1 MKKTFLS
8 LTVLSCI
15 VLLIS
20 GCSMD
25 AVDVKAEI
33 EAANLK
39 FMEAVNAGDAEA
51 LNEIYL
57 PDVTVYPPNADAV
70 TGIDNI
76 IPMMTASAPAG
87 VKMVFETVSA
97 MAYGN
102 TAIEE
107 GKYNVVVAGE
117 TVVDYGKYIV
127 VWKKKDD
134 KWMVSRDIWNTSIPL
149 PATEPEAI
157 AEEE

>member
-1 MKKTFLS
+1 
-8 LTVLSCI
+8 
-15 VLLIS
+15 
-20 GCSMD
+20 MD

-33 EAANLK
+33 EAANAK
-39 FMEAVNAGDAEA
+39 FMEAVNNGDAEA
-51 LNEIYL
+51 LQGIYL
-57 PDVTVYPPNADAV
+57 PDAIVYPPNADPVA
-70 TGIDNI
+70 GADNI
-76 IPMMTASAPAG
+76 VPMMTGSASAG
-87 VKMVFETVSA
+87 IKMVFETVSA

-102 TAIEE
+102 TAVEE

-134 KWMVSRDIWNTSIPL
+134 IWMVSRDIWNTSIPL
-149 PATEPEAI
+149 PATGPETI